1 MDRRNHRTRG
11 TAALAR
17 AALAAAVLLGVA
29 GCRAA
34 APPEEPPARPGDAE
48 RPQRLPTATI
58 RVGAR
63 PLVVEVAA
71 TEAQRRKGMMGRPS
85 VGPDEAMLFVFLRE
99 DNLAFWMK
107 DTLVDLDLAY
117 LGADGT
123 ILQIEHMAARNTD
136 GVFSR
141 APARYALEVPAGWF
155 AAHGIA
161 VGARVTIPP
170 EVMKDTEP

>member
-1 MDRRNHRTRG
+1 MDRRNHWTRRS
-11 TAALAR
+11 AALAR
-17 AALAAAVLLGVA
+17 AALVAAMLLGAA
-29 GCRAA
+29 GCRSA
-34 APPEEPPARPGDAE
+34 APPEDAPARPGDAE

-58 RVGAR
+58 QVGAR

-71 TEAQRRKGMMGRPS
+71 TEAQRRTGMMFRPALA
-85 VGPDEAMLFVFLRE
+85 PDEAMLFVFLRE
-99 DNLAFWMK
+99 DNLAFWMQ

-123 ILQIEHMAARNTD
+123 ILQIEPMTARNTD
-136 GVFSR
+136 QVFSR
-141 APARYALEVPAGWF
+141 APARYVLEVPAGWF

-170 EVMKDTEP
+170 EVIKDAEP

>member
-1 MDRRNHRTRG
+1 MDRRNHGTRRS
-11 TAALAR
+11 AALAR
-17 AALAAAVLLGVA
+17 AALAAAVLLGAA

-34 APPEEPPARPGDAE
+34 APPEDATARPGDAE

-58 RVGAR
+58 QVGAR

-71 TEAQRRKGMMGRPS
+71 TEAQRRTGMMGRPS
-85 VGPDEAMLFVFLRE
+85 LGPDEAMLFVFLRE
-99 DNLAFWMK
+99 DNLVFWMK
-107 DTLVDLDLAY
+107 DTPVDLDLAY

-123 ILQIEHMAARNTD
+123 ILQIEPMTAYNTD
-136 GVFSR
+136 QVFSR

-161 VGARVTIPP
+161 AGARVTIPP
-170 EVMKDTEP
+170 EVMKDAEP